1 MEPNRTYA
9 ISWSPHALL
18 KNRAWCIA
26 SKFRIQ
32 NCRGS
37 NQMWLRKKKN
47 LPRSFSRF
55 VLGRR
60 WISSNYYINIV
71 IRNSSVM
78 IFVND
83 WGGPNNVKEL
93 LFGHL
98 LFSNGYLNIHDT
110 FFWVWWINIYG
121 ENWSGRT
128 DTKKNMKVWNLDPFW
143 GIKKATKMQ
152 VINLTTV
159 TP

>member
-1 MEPNRTYA
+1 MIPTRFVEESR
-9 ISWSPHALL
+9 IMH
-18 KNRAWCIA
+18 RQQ
-26 SKFRIQ
+26 IQ
-32 NCRGS
+32 NSELSRQQP
-37 NQMWLRKKKN
+37 NVADKKKN
-47 LPRSFSRF
+47 LPRAFSRS

-98 LFSNGYLNIHDT
+98 LVVLKRLFKYS
-110 FFWVWWINIYG
+110 
-121 ENWSGRT
+121 
-128 DTKKNMKVWNLDPFW
+128 
-143 GIKKATKMQ
+143 
-152 VINLTTV
+152 
-159 TP
+159 

>member
-1 MEPNRTYA
+1 MIPTRFVEESR
-9 ISWSPHALL
+9 IMH
-18 KNRAWCIA
+18 RQQ
-26 SKFRIQ
+26 IQ
-32 NCRGS
+32 NSELSRQQP
-37 NQMWLRKKKN
+37 NVAEKKKKN

-93 LFGHL
+93 PFGHL
-98 LFSNGYLNIHDT
+98 LVSNGYLNIHDT

-121 ENWSGRT
+121 ENWSGRI
-128 DTKKNMKVWNLDPFW
+128 DTKKKNESVKFGSFLGGQKSNTNAEYIKLDDH
-143 GIKKATKMQ
+143 
-152 VINLTTV
+152 